1 MNFIIKGLFCGFT
14 IGLSF
19 LFFSSKRDNIMSKIA
34 YETVMYYSYVEIN
47 VKKQLNLI
55 YNIPVV
61 KDSIYKFQI
70 YMFNEVELI
79 KSNFVF
85 KTCGLK
91 DVITYN
97 PDYFD
102 FFIYTDYYTSNKIVS
117 KNVNLSLNIE
127 KCDYRFYLMSIE
139 LTNVSLIDDEKSFI
153 IQIDNYYMVENII
166 NKYFICYLIYK
177 QYNVYLDAET
187 VSYKLEIMDNNMEYK
202 SITEKEDIILKKD
215 KYIIKNYESLFKTD
229 DKVSNHMKFIND
241 DDFEV
246 LKY

>member
-1 MNFIIKGLFCGFT
+1 MNYIIKGLFCGIT

-47 VKKQLNLI
+47 VKNQLNLI

-61 KDSIYKFQI
+61 KNSIYKFQM

-139 LTNVSLIDDEKSFI
+139 LTNVSLIDDENSFI

-187 VSYKLEIMDNNMEYK
+187 VSYKLEIMDNNMDYK

-215 KYIIKNYESLFKTD
+215 KYIIKNYESLFKSD
-229 DKVSNHMKFIND
+229 DKVSNHMNFIND

>member
-1 MNFIIKGLFCGFT
+1 
-14 IGLSF
+14 
-19 LFFSSKRDNIMSKIA
+19 
-34 YETVMYYSYVEIN
+34 MYYSYVEIN

-61 KDSIYKFQI
+61 KDSIYKFQM

-97 PDYFD
+97 PEYFD
-102 FFIYTDYYTSNKIVS
+102 FFIYTDYYTSTKIVS

-139 LTNVSLIDDEKSFI
+139 LRNVSLIDDEKTFI
-153 IQIDNYYMVENII
+153 IQIDNYYMVDNII
-166 NKYFICYLIYK
+166 NKYLICYLIYK
-177 QYNVYLDAET
+177 QYKVYLDAET

-215 KYIIKNYESLFKTD
+215 KYIIKNYESLFKTN
-229 DKVSNHMKFIND
+229 DKVSNHMNFIND